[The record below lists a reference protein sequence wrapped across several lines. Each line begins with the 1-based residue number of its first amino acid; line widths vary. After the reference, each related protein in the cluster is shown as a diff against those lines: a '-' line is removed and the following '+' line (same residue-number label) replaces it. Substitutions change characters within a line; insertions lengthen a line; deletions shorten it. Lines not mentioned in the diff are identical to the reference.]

1 MKSEAILSVDR
12 KYRYV
17 LTRTWDE
24 TLLNIM
30 FVGLNP
36 STADETTDDPTI
48 QLGVVSTLLNHGDMV
63 GYIWLIFLLIVA
75 LIPTIYE

>member
-48 QLGVVSTLLNHGDMV
+48 RRCINFAKSWDMV